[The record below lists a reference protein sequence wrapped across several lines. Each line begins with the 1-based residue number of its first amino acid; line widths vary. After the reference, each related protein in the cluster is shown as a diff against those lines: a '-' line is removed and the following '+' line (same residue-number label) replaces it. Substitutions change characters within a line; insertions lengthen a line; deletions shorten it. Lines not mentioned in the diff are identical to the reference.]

1 MGFIPVCI
9 STCNNITSNNRIIN
23 NYAVYKCEIF
33 GLSVNNCIDFKFTA
47 PLRSYTDKI
56 NGYEDLEF
64 LAFDDN
70 TKNEPIT
77 TNNILSKYDLKNIL
91 NGRYLPLKS
100 DEGYIEDTLVE
111 YPELV
116 ATSCYITHE
125 NISELNNNLIIDLSN
140 TAILKFVDNDRIKK
154 SSLCCN
160 TDNDNYYNEISVQW
174 SINKGKI

>member
-9 STCNNITSNNRIIN
+9 SSENNIVSSNYIVDK
-23 NYAVYKCEIF
+23 YAVYKCEIF
-33 GLSVNNCIDFKFTA
+33 GENALCGIDFKFTA
-47 PLRSYTDKI
+47 PLRSYISSI

-70 TKNEPIT
+70 TKNEPIK
-77 TNNILSKYDLKNIL
+77 TNNISSKYDLKNIL

-140 TAILKFVDNDRIKK
+140 TAILKFVDNDRIKQ

-160 TDNDNYYNEISVQW
+160 TGNDNYYNEISVQW
-174 SINKGKI
+174 SINGGKI